1 MSLDRA
7 HQRGLGRVSSGED
20 PGWGKRGT
28 AQCSSG
34 RELGKGA
41 WPQAVSES
49 LPRTAQQLS
58 RLLRGGL
65 LLKEVADTKEQPQGP
80 RSYL

>member
-1 MSLDRA
+1 MGEKGDGSALIRKGTGEGSLA
-7 HQRGLGRVSSGED
+7 TGCL
-20 PGWGKRGT
+20 
-28 AQCSSG
+28 
-34 RELGKGA
+34 
-41 WPQAVSES
+41 SES

-65 LLKEVADTKEQPQGP
+65 LLKEVADAKEQPQGP